1 MTSEDDT
8 FYPIVGIDSPYP
20 EPVRKAI
27 DLIEQEQKRQRERE
41 WERERFVLMS
51 RSRVAPK
58 RPTADDKDVERKR
71 KQYEG
76 QQAKLA
82 RRMGLA
88 QGER

>member
-8 FYPIVGIDSPYP
+8 FYPVVGIDSPYP
-20 EPVRKAI
+20 EPVRKAL

-41 WERERFVLMS
+41 RVALMS

-58 RPTADDKDVERKR
+58 RPTVDDKDVERKR

-76 QQAKLA
+76 QESKRA

-88 QGER
+88 QVER